1 MGIKGGIMSNITPY
15 RLADGIFYRL
25 GKKIEKREMGITMKA
40 CKELITL
47 FNNKG
52 WEDYEVWDFVDTLIH
67 EMKKNSFPLV
77 FRMFYTITF
86 RYLSSPKYVQY
97 EDKTQSIYRE
107 WINNAIAEMKNC

>member
-1 MGIKGGIMSNITPY
+1 MEKITPY

-25 GKKIEKREMGITMKA
+25 NKKIEKRELGIVLKS
-40 CKELITL
+40 CKELLKL
-47 FNNKG
+47 FEDKG
-52 WEDYEVWDFVDTLIH
+52 WEAYEIWDFVETLVY